1 MAGPQATA
9 SPRQEPPRAGFPAL
23 ALASLFGLGYWPL
36 APGTLGSLVILA
48 LALLL
53 QRSGA
58 SLAIPVLAVLLVPVG
73 IWAAGRVCAQL
84 GDEDP
89 SLVVVDEAAGM
100 LLSLSFLPA
109 GLEIAVAA
117 FLLFRILDITKPW
130 PADVLEN
137 LPGGLGVMAD
147 DIACGLYTNILL
159 QIAVIWILP

>member
-9 SPRQEPPRAGFPAL
+9 GARQESPRAGLPAL

-36 APGTLGSLVILA
+36 APGTLGSLATLA

-58 SLAIPVLAVLLVPVG
+58 SLAIPVLTVLLVPAG
-73 IWAAGRVCAQL
+73 IWAAGRVCTQL

-130 PADVLEN
+130 PANVLES

-159 QIAVIWILP
+159 QIAVAWILP